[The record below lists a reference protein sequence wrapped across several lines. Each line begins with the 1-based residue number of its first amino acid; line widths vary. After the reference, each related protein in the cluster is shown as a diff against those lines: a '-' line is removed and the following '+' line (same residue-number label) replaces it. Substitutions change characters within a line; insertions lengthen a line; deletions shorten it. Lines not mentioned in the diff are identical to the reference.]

1 MFELVGNMLY
11 ISKVD
16 STIKNMRG
24 WQKYGKKPI
33 TAVFGGAGRLEELM
47 QGIRIMKSLKL
58 TPEQA
63 AMVLIMVDNTNLTI
77 KDCIIAHIKAASDL
91 TGINCDNDIGLVQG
105 ATFVRRR

>member
-1 MFELVGNMLY
+1 MFETLGGMLY

-24 WQKYGKKPI
+24 WQKYGKKSI
-33 TAVFGGAGRLEELM
+33 TAVFGGAGRLELM

-63 AMVLIMVDNTNLTI
+63 AGILMMVDNTDLPI
-77 KDCIIAHIKAASDL
+77 KDCIIVHIKAASDL
-91 TGINCDNDIGLVQG
+91 TGINCDNDIALAQG
-105 ATFVRRR
+105 ATFARRR